1 MTFLCNF
8 FYETKEGRKEGKD
21 ERRAGSRRKREMG

>member
-1 MTFLCNF
+1 MTFLCN